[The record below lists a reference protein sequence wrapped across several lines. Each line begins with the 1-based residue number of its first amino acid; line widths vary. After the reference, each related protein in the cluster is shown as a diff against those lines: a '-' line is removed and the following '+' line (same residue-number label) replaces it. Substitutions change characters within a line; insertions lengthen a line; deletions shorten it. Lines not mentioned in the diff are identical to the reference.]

1 MNFDLLNT
9 SCQNAILISED
20 YCLDKSFDIID
31 KNLQKI
37 TQDLESSSFDIEKF
51 VILKQRYDKN
61 KNLYNKFITFT
72 RQFSSRLISTQ
83 NTYNNYKTI
92 WENSS
97 TPFEIIFPEIIELS
111 EWGTF
116 NKGNGVL
123 LENKTTS
130 KKVVNDLSKWI
141 NDKFPEQK
149 YGIYKNINVNVFV
162 YTDIPNKFNFKAKH
176 KELCDTSYNDAFL
189 LKCGGKCVSGPG
201 CNKMATD
208 GLGRP
213 TGGGRCG
220 NLGEFCTNEWID
232 SKGTYGGVT
241 GTKKAKTTGQ
251 TTGYCRGWPPGQ
263 EPEKAFSANGRPF
276 SGKML
281 QINSSLECLFDFYL
295 LGYNQIKYTINKD
308 NIWERI

>member
-130 KKVVNDLSKWI
+130 KNVVDGVSKWI
-141 NDKFPEQK
+141 NDKFPEQR

-162 YTDIPNKFNFKAKH
+162 WTDIPNKYSFKASLNEQCGMSTTGSVGCDGYRPSLGH
-176 KELCDTSYNDAFL
+176 K
-189 LKCGGKCVSGPG
+189 G
-201 CNKMATD
+201 CNRMGTD
-208 GLGRP
+208 
-213 TGGGRCG
+213 
-220 NLGEFCTNEWID
+220 W
-232 SKGTYGGVT
+232 
-241 GTKKAKTTGQ
+241 
-251 TTGYCRGWPPGQ
+251 
-263 EPEKAFSANGRPF
+263 NGRPNGGHQCGNMYDF
-276 SGKML
+276 CYNPYLGNVSVGGTVVGSCRGINQNKKIM
-281 QINSSLECLFDFYL
+281 QIKTEIESPNDFYL
-295 LGYNQIKYTINKD
+295 LGYNQIKYTINKN

>member
-72 RQFSSRLISTQ
+72 RQFSSRLISVQ
-83 NTYNNYKTI
+83 DTYNNYKTI

-130 KKVVNDLSKWI
+130 KNIVDDISKWI
-141 NDKFPEQK
+141 NDKFPEQR
-149 YGIYKNINVNVFV
+149 YGIYKNITVNVFIG
-162 YTDIPNKFNFKAKH
+162 TDIPNVFKYTTKFN
-176 KELCDTSYNDAFL
+176 EQ
-189 LKCGGKCVSGPG
+189 CGTATTTTAGCPPPYLGHSG
-201 CNKMATD
+201 CNRMGTD
-208 GLGRP
+208 WQGRP
-213 TGGGRCG
+213 NGGHVCG
-220 NLGEFCTNEWID
+220 NQYSFCFNKFLSSNTKIE
-232 SKGTYGGVT
+232 GTY
-241 GTKKAKTTGQ
+241 
-251 TTGYCRGWPPGQ
+251 
-263 EPEKAFSANGRPF
+263 
-276 SGKML
+276 SGSCKGKNHSNRIL
-281 QINSSLECLFDFYL
+281 QVKSELESPNDFYL
-295 LGYNQIKYTINKD
+295 LGYNQIKYTMNKN